1 MVNVLSLMITNK
13 MFIIEL
19 KCITNQRALEASFTS
34 ISRRLVRKFT
44 KMLRIIPIIKKLS
57 NNKSLI

>member
-19 KCITNQRALEASFTS
+19 KCITNQRALEASFMF
-34 ISRRLVRKFT
+34 ISRQLVRKFT